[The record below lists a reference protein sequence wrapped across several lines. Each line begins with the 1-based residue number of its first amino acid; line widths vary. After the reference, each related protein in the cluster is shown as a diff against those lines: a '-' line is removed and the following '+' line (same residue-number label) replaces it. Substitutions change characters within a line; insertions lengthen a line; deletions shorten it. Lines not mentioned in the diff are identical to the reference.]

1 MIDKALI
8 DAMKE
13 VIPDLKLESLD
24 LNKSFSDNSIDSLDT
39 MSIFL
44 ELKEKGI
51 DISDEEIATECST
64 IFLTSTYRIRMSR
77 VRFSHA
83 RRNHITFR

>member
-51 DISDEEIATECST
+51 DISDEEIATECLT
-64 IFLTSTYRIRMSR
+64 IFLTSELIKNK
-77 VRFSHA
+77 V
-83 RRNHITFR
+83 

>member
-1 MIDKALI
+1 MTVQVLI

-13 VIPDLKLESLD
+13 VIPDLRLESLD
-24 LNKSFSDNSIDSLDT
+24 LNKSFADNSIDSLDT

-51 DISDEEIATECST
+51 EISDEEIANKCST
-64 IFLTSTYRIRMSR
+64 IFLTSELIKTKEI
-77 VRFSHA
+77 
-83 RRNHITFR
+83 

>member
-51 DISDEEIATECST
+51 DISDEEIATKCST
-64 IFLTSTYRIRMSR
+64 IFSTSELIKNKL
-77 VRFSHA
+77 V
-83 RRNHITFR
+83 

>member
-1 MIDKALI
+1 MTEKVLI
-8 DAMKE
+8 EAMKE

-24 LNKSFSDNSIDSLDT
+24 LNKSFADNSIDSLDT

-64 IFLTSTYRIRMSR
+64 IFSTSELIKNKL
-77 VRFSHA
+77 V
-83 RRNHITFR
+83 